1 MKDVIKEFI
10 NEFKEQV
17 LSIKKDGIKKQI
29 PNMLTF
35 SRALAPLI
43 IIPTILLG
51 RLDIA
56 IVELAFFAL
65 TDCLDGRLARK
76 YNCVTDFGVKLDA
89 VCDKIFALAVLI
101 PAIIKYPVLAINLVL
116 EMCISYINMLSE
128 IKRNHPKSNMI
139 GKIKTVF
146 LSFTLILSYIDNVEG
161 IYVLLASIV
170 TFTFQIWA
178 FVKYRESDIDKD
190 KKRSNKLII

>member
-1 MKDVIKEFI
+1 MKDVIKNFA

-35 SRALAPLI
+35 SRALAPII

-56 IVELAFFAL
+56 IIELIFFAL
-65 TDCLDGRLARK
+65 TDCLDGVLARK
-76 YNCVTDFGVKLDA
+76 FGCVTDFGIKLDA
-89 VCDKIFALAVLI
+89 ICDKFFALAVLI
-101 PAIIKYPVLAINLVL
+101 PAIIKYPVLVINLVL
-116 EMCISYINMLSE
+116 ELCISYINMLSE
-128 IKRNHPKSNMI
+128 LKDNHPKSNLI
-139 GKIKTVF
+139 GKIKTIF
-146 LSFTLILSYIDNVEG
+146 LSITLILSYMDNVDG
-161 IYVLLASIV
+161 IYILMASII

-178 FVKYRESDIDKD
+178 FVKYRETDTVKD
-190 KKRSNKLII
+190 KEKKQ